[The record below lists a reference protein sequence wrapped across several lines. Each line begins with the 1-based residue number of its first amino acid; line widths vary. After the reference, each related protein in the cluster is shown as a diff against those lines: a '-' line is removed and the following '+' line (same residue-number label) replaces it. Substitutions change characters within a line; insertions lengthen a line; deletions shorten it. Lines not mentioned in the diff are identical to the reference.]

1 MTSRRGFLVGSMC
14 LGSAVAARAD
24 AGGPVAEMPPVAG
37 KDLGKAK
44 TLPPGRYDE
53 HVHVYEDGAAAPA
66 ALAARI
72 AEAGL
77 AGACVYS
84 REQTPEPRLS
94 NSTALTPEQIVDNVI
109 EWCSASP
116 TLYPFYWIDPSRHD
130 AVDLVD
136 MAVEKG
142 ICGFKVIRNN
152 GYPCDG
158 PALDAYRRM
167 ARYGKPVTFHSGILY
182 DGVPSSEYFRPAAF
196 ESLLRAPGLR
206 FCLAHVSWPWCDECL
221 AVFGK
226 MNAAA
231 RNLKP
236 NRPRATT
243 RAPAANPVL
252 PEMFVDSTPGAHGI
266 WRREAFQRLYGS
278 HFRPLISKRLMF
290 GTDCSAH
297 DYGVS
302 YARQTMAFDDAL
314 FRELEVSEA
323 EIEAYYGKNLQGFL
337 FG

>member
-1 MTSRRGFLVGSMC
+1 MTSRRNFLMGSAC
-14 LGSAVAARAD
+14 LGAVAAAKPS
-24 AGGPVAEMPPVAG
+24 AVGAAVAAAPVAG

-53 HVHVYEDGAAAPA
+53 HIHIYTDAAAKPEA
-66 ALAARI
+66 FAQRI

-77 AGACVYS
+77 AGGCVYS

-94 NSTALTPEQIVDNVI
+94 NSTAMTPEQIVDNVI
-109 EWCSASP
+109 EWCSGSP

-167 ARYGKPVTFHSGILY
+167 AHYGKPVTFHSGILY
-182 DGVPSSEYFRPAAF
+182 DGVPSSAYFQPVAF
-196 ESLLRAPGLR
+196 EPLLRAEGLR
-206 FCLAHVSWPWCDECL
+206 FCLAHISWPWCDECM

-226 MNAAA
+226 MYAASD
-231 RNLKP
+231 NWS
-236 NRPRATT
+236 NRPHATF
-243 RAPAANPVL
+243 RKPVAPRNP
-252 PEMFVDSTPGAHGI
+252 PKMFIDSTPGAHGI
-266 WRREAFQRLYGS
+266 WRHDAFERMYGS
-278 HFRPLISKRLMF
+278 PFRPTVSKRFMF
-290 GTDCSAH
+290 GTDCDVH
-297 DYGVS
+297 DYSVA
-302 YARQTMAFDDAL
+302 YARKVQSGDDAL
-314 FRELEVSEA
+314 LKEQKVTAEELD
-323 EIEAYYGKNLQGFL
+323 AYYRTSLQSYL

>member
-1 MTSRRGFLVGSMC
+1 MGSAC
-14 LGSAVAARAD
+14 LGSVAAVRPAL
-24 AGGPVAEMPPVAG
+24 AEKALELPTVEMTPVAG

-44 TLPPGRYDE
+44 VLPPGRYDE
-53 HVHVYEDGAAAPA
+53 HIHIYEDGAAKPEAFA
-66 ALAARI
+66 KRI

-77 AGACVYS
+77 VGACVYS

-94 NSTALTPEQIVDNVI
+94 NTTTLTPEQIVDNVI

-167 ARYGKPVTFHSGILY
+167 ARYGKPVTFHTGILY
-182 DGVPSSEYFRPAAF
+182 DGLPSSEYFRPSAF

-206 FCLAHVSWPWCDECL
+206 FCLAHISWPWCDECM
-221 AVFGK
+221 AVYGK
-226 MNAAA
+226 MNSAAYYT
-231 RNLKP
+231 RP
-236 NRPRATT
+236 NRPGATA
-243 RAPAANPVL
+243 RKPAAQAVL
-252 PEMFVDSTPGAHGI
+252 PQMFIDSTPGAHGL
-266 WRREAFQRLYGS
+266 WRREAFQKLYGS
-278 HFRPLISKRLMF
+278 HLRPSVVKRFMF
-290 GTDCSAH
+290 GTDNDVH
-297 DYGVS
+297 DYGVA
-302 YARQTMAFDDAL
+302 YARKCQDFDDAL
-314 FRELEVSEA
+314 FRELEVTEQ
-323 EIEAYYGKNLQGFL
+323 EVDAYYRTSLQSFL
-337 FG
+337 FGA